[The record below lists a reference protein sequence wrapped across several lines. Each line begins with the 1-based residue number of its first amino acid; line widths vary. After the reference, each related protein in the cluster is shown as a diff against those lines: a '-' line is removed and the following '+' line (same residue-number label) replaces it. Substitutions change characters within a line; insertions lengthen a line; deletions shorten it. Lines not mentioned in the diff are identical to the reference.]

1 MALFSQRPRWILL
14 SIASGTCAALNGVFA
29 KLTTTELTSQ
39 LVTFLVERT
48 RFNNLRSVIEVVTR
62 VVFFSL
68 NLILNGVM
76 WALFTKALAQSTST
90 TKVSIINTSSNFMIT
105 AILGRLIF
113 SENLSRLWFIGA
125 FLLVMGNVII
135 GRRENDHKTDLTKE
149 DYVEGE
155 QQHLTGQDEFNHD
168 QNLEVKDKN
177 VEDDILDVGSEDSNE
192 SDKD

>member
-1 MALFSQRPRWILL
+1 
-14 SIASGTCAALNGVFA
+14 
-29 KLTTTELTSQ
+29 
-39 LVTFLVERT
+39 
-48 RFNNLRSVIEVVTR
+48 
-62 VVFFSL
+62 
-68 NLILNGVM
+68 M